1 MAFDN
6 FLIDQKSGDN
16 LSYVPATSQTNT
28 QSKTESR
35 VGSTSELNFSGAI
48 NISNQLYLGASI
60 GFVNMRY
67 INNSVY
73 TEQGTIINTLPVGAP
88 VPARPNTEVGK
99 NYDLAYSTGQHT
111 TGSGINGRLGL
122 IYKPINEVR
131 IGATFQAP
139 TWMHVEE
146 DYAEVLDTR
155 FSLGG
160 VPSGSVYSNIYNS
173 NFNYNLRTPY
183 KASLGGSVIIGQNG
197 LLSADI
203 DYVDYAST
211 KLSVSDGYSDLI
223 RENNQYIKQ
232 NYKSAVNY
240 RIGGEYRIDD
250 FTLRAG
256 YGLNGTPYKSDD
268 KNVFDV
274 KYYSGGLGY
283 RFNQYYVDL
292 AYQRTETTN
301 TFAPYELNNFS
312 EPVATAKVAR
322 NNVFLTV
329 GVKF

>member
-1 MAFDN
+1 M
-6 FLIDQKSGDN
+6 S
-16 LSYVPATSQTNT
+16 
-28 QSKTESR
+28 
-35 VGSTSELNFSGAI
+35 
-48 NISNQLYLGASI
+48 
-60 GFVNMRY
+60 
-67 INNSVY
+67 
-73 TEQGTIINTLPVGAP
+73 
-88 VPARPNTEVGK
+88 
-99 NYDLAYSTGQHT
+99 
-111 TGSGINGRLGL
+111 
-122 IYKPINEVR
+122 
-131 IGATFQAP
+131 
-139 TWMHVEE
+139 
-146 DYAEVLDTR
+146 
-155 FSLGG
+155 
-160 VPSGSVYSNIYNS
+160 
-173 NFNYNLRTPY
+173 
-183 KASLGGSVIIGQNG
+183 
-197 LLSADI
+197 
-203 DYVDYAST
+203 
-211 KLSVSDGYSDLI
+211 YSDLI
-223 RENNQYIKQ
+223 RENNQYIKD
-232 NYKSAVNY
+232 NYKSAINY